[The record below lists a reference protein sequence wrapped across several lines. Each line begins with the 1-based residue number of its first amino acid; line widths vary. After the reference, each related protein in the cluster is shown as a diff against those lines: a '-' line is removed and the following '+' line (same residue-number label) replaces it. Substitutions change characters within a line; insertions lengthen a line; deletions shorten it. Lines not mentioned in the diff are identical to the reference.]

1 MNEKNTAILA
11 DRVYCD
17 GSLALEDAEVT
28 LPAIESQTFEVKA
41 MGPINVV
48 LPGLFE
54 SMEMTIKSTG
64 VTKEYARI
72 SGFGT
77 HKFTI
82 TAAQN
87 KVAPD
92 GTITPKQFKAIVTG
106 ISKKIGEIGINPG
119 DAAEPESS
127 YEVTRYEA
135 YEDGQNLWVVDK
147 LNGVCK
153 IWNGSDFT
161 DYGDQIAQLLDA

>member
-1 MNEKNTAILA
+1 MEKMTAILA

-28 LPAIESQTFEVKA
+28 LPTIEAQTFEVKA

-54 SMEMTIKSTG
+54 SMEMTIKATG

-72 SGFGT
+72 SGFSS

-87 KVAPD
+87 QVAAD

-106 ISKKIGEIGINPG
+106 ISKKIGEIGVNPG

-135 YEDGQNLWVVDK
+135 YEDGVQLWVIDK
-147 LNGVCK
+147 LNNICK
-153 IWNGSDFT
+153 VWNGSDYT
-161 DYGDQIAQLLDA
+161 DFGSQIATLLDA

>member
-1 MNEKNTAILA
+1 MEKMTAILA

-28 LPAIESQTFEVKA
+28 LPAIEAQTFEVKA

-54 SMEMTIKSTG
+54 SMEMTIKATG
-64 VTKEYARI
+64 VTRQYARI

-87 KVAPD
+87 KVGAD
-92 GTITPKQFKAIVTG
+92 GTITPKQFKAVVTG
-106 ISKKIGEIGINPG
+106 ISKKIGEVAVNPG
-119 DAAEPESS
+119 EAAAPESA

-135 YEDGQNLWVVDK
+135 YEDGQQLWVVDK
-147 LNGVCK
+147 LNGICQV
-153 IWNGSDFT
+153 WTGTAMTN
-161 DYGDQIAQLLDA
+161 YGDQIASLLDA